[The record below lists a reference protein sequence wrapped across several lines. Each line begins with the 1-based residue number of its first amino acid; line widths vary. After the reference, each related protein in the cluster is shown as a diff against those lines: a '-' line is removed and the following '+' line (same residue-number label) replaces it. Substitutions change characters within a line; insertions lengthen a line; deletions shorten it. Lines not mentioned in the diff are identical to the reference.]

1 LAAEANKDLIAKYK
15 AESQTVVIVKTKGKK
30 VTATDLSVLVKE
42 YAMKQNKEK
51 FETELKEKISE
62 GLK

>member
-1 LAAEANKDLIAKYK
+1 MAEEANKDLIAKYK
-15 AESQTVVIVKTKGKK
+15 AESQTVVIVKTKGKNE
-30 VTATDLSVLVKE
+30 TATDLSAIVKD

-62 GLK
+62 SLK